1 MEASEGARFGYCI
14 RYQTKIIEP
23 HIPSARQSNSCC
35 CCEINDCFGACQRAN
50 GLDAIADLAAPTCKI
65 DIAGAKLTA
74 DVDRSH
80 ANGLQHNRIQVNS
93 DLALDTSNAVNA
105 QSSGCPGACE

>member
-14 RYQTKIIEP
+14 RYQTEIIEP
-23 HIPSARQSNSCC
+23 HILSAWQCNSCC
-35 CCEINDCFGACQRAN
+35 CEISDSFRAWQRAN